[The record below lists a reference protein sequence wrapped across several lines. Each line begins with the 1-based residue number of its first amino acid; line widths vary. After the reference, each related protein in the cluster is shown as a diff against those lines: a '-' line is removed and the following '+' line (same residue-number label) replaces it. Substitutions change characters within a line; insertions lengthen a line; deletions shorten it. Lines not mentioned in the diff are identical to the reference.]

1 MTRRG
6 GALDRRRRLTEH
18 ALVMTGNRFRSSVKP
33 ETLFVATS
41 PTAAP
46 VTTRERILD
55 AADLLLARF
64 GYRKMTV
71 EDIAQEAGIGKG
83 TVYLSFPSKEE
94 VALGCIDRMVDQLLA
109 RLAAIAGSPRPASER
124 LRELLVARV
133 LHRFDYARAHAASID
148 ALLAGARS
156 GLLTR
161 RLGHFAAEARVIER
175 LLHAAPELASD
186 DAARDAEAL
195 ITATN
200 ALLPYSLSPRELG
213 NRAAVERRALAVA
226 DLLVRG
232 LSSPPPARGRARA
245 SLSRSSR

>member
-1 MTRRG
+1 M
-6 GALDRRRRLTEH
+6 
-18 ALVMTGNRFRSSVKP
+18 SI
-33 ETLFVATS
+33 
-41 PTAAP
+41 AAEP
-46 VTTRERILD
+46 AAVRERILD
-55 AADLLLARF
+55 AADRLLARF

-109 RLAAIAGSPRPASER
+109 RLAAIAESARPAAER
-124 LRELLVARV
+124 LRDLLVARV

-148 ALLAGARS
+148 ALLAGARP
-156 GLLTR
+156 GLLAR
-161 RLGHFAAEARVIER
+161 RLGHFAAEARLLER
-175 LLHAAPELASD
+175 VLRASPELASD
-186 DAARDAEAL
+186 DPARDAAAL
-195 ITATN
+195 VTATN

-232 LSSPPPARGRARA
+232 LSSPPPARGPARA
-245 SLSRSSR
+245 SHSRSPR